1 MDRLSDVAQ
10 NAFCNI
16 CTIMLGLSVGATARG
31 EIFLKPQTLAI
42 IALGLFAFCFATVG
56 GLLIG
61 QVLCFVTK
69 GKINPLIG
77 SAGVSAV
84 PMAARVSQ
92 MVGQKYNP
100 GNFLL
105 MHAMGPNV
113 AGVIGSAIAAGV
125 LISLF
130 GG

>member
-1 MDRLSDVAQ
+1 MNYAEYAINLRHELHQ
-10 NAFCNI
+10 CP
-16 CTIMLGLSVGATARG
+16 
-31 EIFLKPQTLAI
+31 EIGYDLPQTLAI

-61 QVLCFVTK
+61 QILCFVTK

-84 PMAARVSQ
+84 PMAARVANRE
-92 MVGQKYNP
+92 GQKANP
-100 GNFLL
+100 SNFLL

-113 AGVIGSAIAAGV
+113 AGVIGSAIAAGFLLSV
-125 LISLF
+125 F
-130 GG
+130 G